1 MSHLGT
7 RLLALRF
14 EDADEGI
21 DSIIQ
26 EMTGVLQGGDA
37 LPVGAT
43 SIYDDTRHGWVAQS
57 QGPVPSDDP
66 VITFPLVRLKTM
78 GVDYTAGVADV
89 QSTGARTVSGTLRV
103 MVQLILQGDDLDG
116 LTAEGMYRLRAMR
129 GVIARIDDPTNDTA
143 RTFGGVQLRPSTSIA
158 QAQVDAPLG
167 DTLIS
172 PGAFL
177 ITYPFIE
184 TVPLPL
190 SLH

>member
-1 MSHLGT
+1 MSHMGT

-14 EDADEGI
+14 EDADEGL
-21 DSIIQ
+21 DSIVQ
-26 EMTGVLQGGDA
+26 EMTGVLQGGDP
-37 LPVGAT
+37 LPGGST
-43 SIYDDTRHGWVAQS
+43 SIYDDTRHGWVAQ
-57 QGPVPSDDP
+57 GTAPSDDP
-66 VITFPLVRLKTM
+66 LITYPLVRLMTM

-129 GVIARIDDPTNDTA
+129 GVIARFDDPTNKDA
-143 RTFGGVQLRPSTSIA
+143 RSFGGVELRPSTSIA
-158 QAQVDAPLG
+158 QAKVDAPLG
-167 DTLIS
+167 DTLVS